1 MPHINLLP
9 WREQQRQASQ
19 QKFLTI
25 LAVIVASSLALMYLM
40 GTFYDGLRQG
50 QEIKN
55 RYLQGEIVKL
65 DKRIGEIEGL
75 NKQKE
80 NLQRRIRLIEV
91 LQSNRNLGT
100 QIIDE
105 VARVV
110 PAGVYLTSLER
121 SGDMIKVIGRSE
133 SNNRLSQM
141 LRAVESSYL
150 LERPVIQGIVAGSND
165 DRLLSDF
172 MMHFYVKS
180 FEQMEQERQQG
191 DDTKSGVPAT

>member
-25 LAVIVASSLALMYLM
+25 IGLIIGGVFLVMYFI
-40 GTFYDGLRQG
+40 GAFYDGLTTG
-50 QEIKN
+50 QDIRNAYLKSEIA
-55 RYLQGEIVKL
+55 KL
-65 DKRIGEIEGL
+65 DTRISAINDL
-75 NKQKE
+75 NKKKD
-80 NLQRRIRLIEV
+80 NLQRRIWLIEE

-105 VARVV
+105 VTRIV

-121 SGDMIKVIGRSE
+121 QGNLLKVVGRSE

-141 LRAVESSYL
+141 LRQVEASYL
-150 LERPVIQGIVAGSND
+150 LERPVLQGIVAGEQRS
-165 DRLLSDF
+165 RLLSDF
-172 MMHFYVKS
+172 SMTFYVKS
-180 FEQMEQERQQG
+180 FKEIEESKRG
-191 DDTKSGVPAT
+191 K

>member
-25 LAVIVASSLALMYLM
+25 LGIIVAASLALMY
-40 GTFYDGLRQG
+40 GIGAFYDTLKEG

-55 RYLQGEIVKL
+55 LYLSSEIKKL
-65 DKRIGEIEGL
+65 DKRIGEIRGL
-75 NKQKE
+75 NQQKE
-80 NLQRRIRLIEV
+80 NLQRRIRLIEE

-105 VARVV
+105 VTRVV

-121 SGDMIKVIGRSE
+121 QQNMIKVIGRSE

-150 LERPVIQGIVAGSND
+150 LRDPLLQGIVAGEREE
-165 DRLLSDF
+165 RLLSNF
-172 MMHFYVKS
+172 TMNFYVKT
-180 FEQMEQERQQG
+180 FAQMEKERAELAQTTQ
-191 DDTKSGVPAT
+191 AEN

>member
-25 LAVIVASSLALMYLM
+25 LGVIVAVSLALMYSI
-40 GTFYDGLRQG
+40 GAFYDTLREG

-55 RYLQGEIVKL
+55 RYLSSEIKKL
-65 DKRIGEIEGL
+65 DKRIGEIQGL
-75 NKQKE
+75 NQQKE
-80 NLQRRIRLIEV
+80 NLQRRIRLIEE

-121 SGDMIKVIGRSE
+121 QQNMIKVIGRSE

-150 LERPVIQGIVAGSND
+150 LRDPLLQGIVAGEREE
-165 DRLLSDF
+165 RLLSNF
-172 MMHFYVKS
+172 TMNFYVKT
-180 FEQMEQERQQG
+180 FAQMEKERAELAQ
-191 DDTKSGVPAT
+191 TTEAEN

>member
-25 LAVIVASSLALMYLM
+25 LGIIVAASLALMY
-40 GTFYDGLRQG
+40 GIGAFYDTLKEG

-55 RYLQGEIVKL
+55 RYLSSEIKKL
-65 DKRIGEIEGL
+65 DKRIGEIQGL
-75 NKQKE
+75 NQQKE
-80 NLQRRIRLIEV
+80 NLQRRIRLIEE

-121 SGDMIKVIGRSE
+121 QQNMIKVIGRSE

-150 LERPVIQGIVAGSND
+150 LRDPLLQGIVAGEREE
-165 DRLLSDF
+165 RLLSNF
-172 MMHFYVKS
+172 TMNFYVKT
-180 FEQMEQERQQG
+180 FAQMEKERAEQAQ
-191 DDTKSGVPAT
+191 TKQAEN

>member
-25 LAVIVASSLALMYLM
+25 LGIIVAASLALMY
-40 GTFYDGLRQG
+40 GIGAFYDTLKEG

-55 RYLQGEIVKL
+55 LYLSSEIKKL
-65 DKRIGEIEGL
+65 DKRIGEIRGL
-75 NKQKE
+75 NQQKE
-80 NLQRRIRLIEV
+80 NLQRRIRLIEE

-105 VARVV
+105 VTRVV

-121 SGDMIKVIGRSE
+121 QKNMIKVIGRSE

-150 LERPVIQGIVAGSND
+150 LRDPLLQGIVAGEREE
-165 DRLLSDF
+165 RLLSNF
-172 MMHFYVKS
+172 TMNFYVKT
-180 FEQMEQERQQG
+180 FAQMEKERAELAQTTQ
-191 DDTKSGVPAT
+191 AEN

>member
-25 LAVIVASSLALMYLM
+25 LGVIVAASLALMY
-40 GTFYDGLRQG
+40 GIGAFYDTLREG

-55 RYLQGEIVKL
+55 RYLSSEIKKL
-65 DKRIGEIEGL
+65 DKRIGEIQGL
-75 NKQKE
+75 NQQKE
-80 NLQRRIRLIEV
+80 NLQRRIRLIEE

-100 QIIDE
+100 QLIDE

-121 SGDMIKVIGRSE
+121 QQNMIKVIGRSE

-150 LERPVIQGIVAGSND
+150 LRDPLLQGIVAGEREE
-165 DRLLSDF
+165 RLLSNF
-172 MMHFYVKS
+172 TMNFYVKT
-180 FEQMEQERQQG
+180 FAQMEKERAESAQ
-191 DDTKSGVPAT
+191 TKQAGN

>member
-19 QKFLTI
+19 QIFLTI
-25 LAVIVASSLALMYLM
+25 IAVIIAACLLIMYML
-40 GTFYDGLRQG
+40 GSFYDGLKTG

-55 RYLQGEIVKL
+55 RYLESEISQL
-65 DKRIGEIEGL
+65 DSRIVAINDL

-80 NLQRRIRLIEV
+80 NLQRRIRLIEE
-91 LQSNRNLGT
+91 LQLNRSLGT

-105 VARVV
+105 IARVV

-121 SGDMIKVIGRSE
+121 KDNMIKVIGRSE

-141 LRAVESSYL
+141 LRQVESSYL
-150 LERPVIQGIVAGSND
+150 LERPVIQGIVAGEQSSK
-165 DRLLSDF
+165 LLSDF
-172 MMHFYVKS
+172 TMHFYVKS
-180 FEQMEQERQQG
+180 HE
-191 DDTKSGVPAT
+191 DIHLADKAK

>member
-25 LAVIVASSLALMYLM
+25 LGVIVAASLALMY
-40 GTFYDGLRQG
+40 GIGAFYDTLKEG

-55 RYLQGEIVKL
+55 RYLSSEIKKL
-65 DKRIGEIEGL
+65 DKRIGEIQGL
-75 NKQKE
+75 NQQKE
-80 NLQRRIRLIEV
+80 NLQRRIRLIEE

-121 SGDMIKVIGRSE
+121 QKNMIKVIGRSE

-150 LERPVIQGIVAGSND
+150 LRDPLLQGIVAGEREE
-165 DRLLSDF
+165 RLLSNF
-172 MMHFYVKS
+172 TMNFYVKT
-180 FEQMEQERQQG
+180 FAQMEKERAELAQ
-191 DDTKSGVPAT
+191 TTEAEN

>member
-25 LAVIVASSLALMYLM
+25 LGVIVAASLALMY
-40 GTFYDGLRQG
+40 GIGAFYDTLREG

-55 RYLQGEIVKL
+55 RYLSSEIRKL
-65 DKRIGEIEGL
+65 DKRIGEIQGL
-75 NKQKE
+75 NQQKE
-80 NLQRRIRLIEV
+80 NLQRRIRLIEE

-100 QIIDE
+100 QLIDE

-121 SGDMIKVIGRSE
+121 QQNMIKVIGRSE

-150 LERPVIQGIVAGSND
+150 LRDPVLQGIVAGEREE
-165 DRLLSDF
+165 RLLSNF
-172 MMHFYVKS
+172 TMNFYVKT
-180 FEQMEQERQQG
+180 FAQMEKERAELAQ
-191 DDTKSGVPAT
+191 TKQAGN

>member
-25 LAVIVASSLALMYLM
+25 LGVIVAASLALMY
-40 GTFYDGLRQG
+40 GIGAFYDTLKQG

-55 RYLQGEIVKL
+55 RYLSSEIKKL
-65 DKRIGEIEGL
+65 DKRIGEIQGL
-75 NKQKE
+75 NQQKE
-80 NLQRRIRLIEV
+80 NLQRRIRLIEE

-105 VARVV
+105 VTRVV

-121 SGDMIKVIGRSE
+121 QKNMIKVIGRSE

-150 LERPVIQGIVAGSND
+150 LRDPLLQGIVAGEREE
-165 DRLLSDF
+165 RLLSNF
-172 MMHFYVKS
+172 TMNFYVKT
-180 FEQMEQERQQG
+180 FAQMEKERAELAQ
-191 DDTKSGVPAT
+191 TTEAEN

>member
-25 LAVIVASSLALMYLM
+25 IGLIVGVVFLVMYFI
-40 GTFYDGLRQG
+40 GAFYDGLTAG
-50 QEIKN
+50 QNIKN
-55 RYLQGEIVKL
+55 SYLKTEIAKL
-65 DKRIGEIEGL
+65 DTRIVAINDL
-75 NKQKE
+75 NKKKD
-80 NLQRRIRLIEV
+80 NLQRRIRLIEE

-105 VARVV
+105 ITRVV

-121 SGDMIKVIGRSE
+121 QGNLLKVIGRSE

-141 LRAVESSYL
+141 LRQVEASYL
-150 LERPVIQGIVAGSND
+150 LERPIIQGIVAGEQRS
-165 DRLLSDF
+165 RLLSDF
-172 MMHFYVKS
+172 TMHFYVKS
-180 FEQMEQERQQG
+180 FKQIEESQREQ
-191 DDTKSGVPAT
+191 